1 MGHIKPSFYR
11 SLRDKV
17 DYYAVKSKRSGDSLR
32 RQSDRCVCTMR
43 EHYRLVE
50 ELMTEHP
57 TSLIYRVHLMGD
69 SNATADHADVLAL
82 VESKLLSAVLGEL
95 HH

>member
-1 MGHIKPSFYR
+1 
-11 SLRDKV
+11 
-17 DYYAVKSKRSGDSLR
+17 
-32 RQSDRCVCTMR
+32 MR

-95 HH
+95 QH